1 MKKFNFFSEEFLN
14 ECDAELGRMI
24 CLIES
29 QKHTFHPSAM
39 NNEEL
44 QLQKLFAN
52 RLLTILYHGGRIE
65 MQQWLNGLY
74 VLAHWVG
81 NSGAI
86 K

>member
-14 ECDAELGRMI
+14 ECETELIRMI
-24 CLIES
+24 ELIES
-29 QKHTFHPSAM
+29 QKFTIHPSAM
-39 NNEEL
+39 NNEEI

-52 RLLTILYHGGRIE
+52 RLLTILYHGKRINHKE
-65 MQQWLNGLY
+65 WMEGLY

-81 NSGAI
+81 ASNSI